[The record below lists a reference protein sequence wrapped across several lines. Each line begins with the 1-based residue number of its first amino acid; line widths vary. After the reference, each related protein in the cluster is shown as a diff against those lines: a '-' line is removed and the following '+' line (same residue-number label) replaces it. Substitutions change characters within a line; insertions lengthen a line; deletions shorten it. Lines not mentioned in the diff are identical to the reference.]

1 MKRKTLRKYIIGV
14 ACFTMTTGLTLAP
27 LPDMGT
33 IAQAFEWDSTFEDT
47 EEPEP
52 SSEPSMPFTVVTPNP
67 EANFLLG
74 STDKEMFFYIGNH
87 GIFDIDQSNTEL
99 FPDYLMDGLIGV
111 NYQSSD
117 DSILN
122 VSDSGEYQ
130 ALAIGDATVY
140 VTGFDNEGNELFEK
154 SFFFDIYPDMSDV
167 TLETDSVTLYNVESS
182 YTDSNIDI
190 KINSHYIID
199 EDDGTTQIDMTSS
212 NESMY
217 VNYEIHDNIITLSSF
232 TPGST
237 DILFT
242 INGKNFLIHFKLV
255 SIKMSVTSLL
265 LTKGQTKQLKVR
277 GTKEKV
283 SFRSLNPKKV
293 SVTANGKIKA
303 KKHGN
308 AVITA
313 QIGNAKLGCVV
324 SVTTTK
330 KKKAIALAYKIA
342 GSSEYNQTKRMQD
355 GYYDCSSLVWRSYY
369 SNGCNFGSA
378 NYAPVAADLAKWLSQ
393 HNKLL
398 KGGFSKKNVENFKLN
413 AGDLL
418 FETGSDNGR
427 FKGIYHVEIFTGY
440 DLYGFDEN
448 GKPLVTTKWANRTD
462 GHYPYGCGIVGR
474 M

>member
-1 MKRKTLRKYIIGV
+1 MKRKILKKCIIG
-14 ACFTMTTGLTLAP
+14 AICFTMTIGLTV
-27 LPDMGT
+27 T
-33 IAQAFEWDSTFEDT
+33 AQAFEWDPTFENT

-52 SSEPSMPFTVVTPNP
+52 SFEPSMPTTVVTPNP
-67 EANFLLG
+67 EATFLLG
-74 STDKEMFFYIGNH
+74 STDKEMFLCIGNN

-99 FPDYLMDGLIGV
+99 FPDYLVDGLIGV

-117 DSILN
+117 DLVLS

-130 ALAIGDATVY
+130 ALAIGDATIY

-154 SFFFDIYPDMSDV
+154 SFYFNIYPDMSNV
-167 TLETDSVTLYNVESS
+167 TLETDSVTLYKVENS

-190 KINSHYIID
+190 KINSPYILD
-199 EDDGTTQIDMTSS
+199 EYDDTAQVSATLS
-212 NESMY
+212 NKSMY
-217 VNYEIHDNIITLSSF
+217 INYEIHDNTITLSST
-232 TPGST
+232 TPGNT
-237 DILFT
+237 DIIFT
-242 INGKNFLIHFKLV
+242 INGKDFLIHFKLI
-255 SIKMSVTSLL
+255 SIRMSASSLL
-265 LTKGQTKQLKVR
+265 LTKGQTKQLKVH

-303 KKHGN
+303 KKQGN

-313 QIGNAKLGCVV
+313 KIGDAKLGCVI
-324 SVTTTK
+324 SVTTK
-330 KKKAIALAYKIA
+330 KKKKAIKLAYKIV
-342 GSSEYNQTKRMQD
+342 GSSKYDQAKRMQN
-355 GYYDCSSLVWRSYY
+355 GYYDCSSLVWRSY
-369 SNGCNFGSA
+369 SPNGCNFGSA

-393 HNKLL
+393 RNKLL
-398 KGGFSKKNVENFKLN
+398 KGGFSKENVENFKLN

-448 GKPLVTTKWANRTD
+448 GKPLVIAKWANRTD
-462 GHYPYGCGIVGR
+462 GYYPYGCGIVGK
-474 M
+474 MANI